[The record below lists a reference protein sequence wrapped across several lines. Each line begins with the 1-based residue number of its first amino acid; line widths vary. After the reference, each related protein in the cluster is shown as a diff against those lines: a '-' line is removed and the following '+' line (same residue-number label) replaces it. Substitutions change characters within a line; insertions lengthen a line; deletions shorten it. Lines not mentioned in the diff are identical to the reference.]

1 MHTTPLDIRIWRFV
15 TRLGRS
21 QHWNW
26 RGWFND
32 TGVAMV
38 VTAQVDWQ
46 TINIRRRFGSAI
58 VPKPGHKLSAAR
70 VLWGLVRGNVP
81 MDKLVIRTCSASTCV
96 NPYHHRLGL
105 RQEVQD
111 ESTGRNTKK
120 RGAALPHAVL
130 TEEDVRQILS
140 QHFVDGIAQYR
151 LAEQYCVSK
160 TTIFNIVH
168 GESWNHVSGLPKLN
182 YHNNYDKRERRVIK
196 PPKVR
201 FRD

>member
-1 MHTTPLDIRIWRFV
+1 
-15 TRLGRS
+15 
-21 QHWNW
+21 
-26 RGWFND
+26 
-32 TGVAMV
+32 MV
-38 VTAQVDWQ
+38 VTARIDWD
-46 TINIRRRFGSAI
+46 TINIRRQFGSAI

-111 ESTGRNTKK
+111 EEIARNTKK
-120 RGAALPHAVL
+120 RGAALTHAVL
-130 TEEDVRQILS
+130 TEKDVRQILK
-140 QHFVDGIAQYR
+140 QYFVDGMAQYR
-151 LAEQYCVSK
+151 LANHYCVSK

-182 YHNNYDKRERRVIK
+182 YHNNYDKRERRAIK